1 MTECYAGIPDEVLD
15 STWLDSDLAR
25 LSRNV
30 VSWEELA
37 PFWGLTEA
45 EEEEIKRDN
54 HSYAAQKLAAL
65 RRWKAKCSKT
75 ATYRQVVRL
84 FTRMGKL
91 ELVEKVREIVLIP
104 EEVSTG
110 GTGNV
115 LSYYREFLE
124 MSYQQLPQPA
134 VLFNQWPVMS
144 SYCVLPLVGNQA
156 IKPCVGD
163 HCILVAHP
171 AFYHLLSNRSMKI
184 KKMNLKNRRY
194 TFHSSSVALV
204 VALLS
209 KACQDLAKL
218 LSCGILANSGLSGS
232 YSNTSRFFFRFHFV
246 APEYSMPRA

>member
-75 ATYRQVVRL
+75 ATYHQLVRL

-104 EEVSTG
+104 EEVSTAVELG
-110 GTGNV
+110 MYLVATGN
-115 LSYYREFLE
+115 FL
-124 MSYQQLPQPA
+124 
-134 VLFNQWPVMS
+134 
-144 SYCVLPLVGNQA
+144 
-156 IKPCVGD
+156 K
-163 HCILVAHP
+163 
-171 AFYHLLSNRSMKI
+171 
-184 KKMNLKNRRY
+184 
-194 TFHSSSVALV
+194 
-204 VALLS
+204 
-209 KACQDLAKL
+209 
-218 LSCGILANSGLSGS
+218 
-232 YSNTSRFFFRFHFV
+232 
-246 APEYSMPRA
+246 